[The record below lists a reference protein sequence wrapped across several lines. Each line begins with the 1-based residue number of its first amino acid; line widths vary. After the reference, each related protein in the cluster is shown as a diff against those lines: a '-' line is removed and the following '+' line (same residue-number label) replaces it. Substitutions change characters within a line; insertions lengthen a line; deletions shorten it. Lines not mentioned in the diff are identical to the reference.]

1 MKHVFEQGTSENV
14 LLLLHGTGEM
24 NMIFCRSDVLS
35 IRKQVCSGSEDQCR
49 KTACPVFLSG

>member
-24 NMIFCRSDVLS
+24 NMISSHSDVLS
-35 IRKQVCSGSEDQCR
+35 TRMQVCSGSEDQCL